1 MATFV
6 HPNYIVCLLMLMGML
21 SLAAYLQLHVVWVY
35 KSIGYAIDAVDW
47 RNALIPQ
54 APMAKEIALG
64 YRL

>member
-1 MATFV
+1 
-6 HPNYIVCLLMLMGML
+6 MLMGML

-35 KSIGYAIDAVDW
+35 KSIGYAIDAVDR
-47 RNALIPQ
+47 RNALISQ